1 VALPVGLVFH
11 CWRRGP
17 QAAPGLQSG
26 ILRERNLFL
35 PLNKYRYGNGL
46 FLLWSISIHMYKL
59 YVASSIPLDF
69 LGEVFS
75 LASSTSDASLE
86 QVKVTFYT
94 GQH

>member
-11 CWRRGP
+11 CWRRGL

-26 ILRERNLFL
+26 ILRERKLFL
-35 PLNKYRYGNGL
+35 HLTKYRYGNGL
-46 FLLWSISIHMYKL
+46 FFLWSISIHMYKL
-59 YVASSIPLDF
+59 YVVSIPLDF